1 MKSIDIVDFELSV
14 KTLINDYDLPTELKR
29 RVVKDIYTEL
39 TMLAQREVMQQSQE
53 RDEEKKKH
61 ITIYHEDNKPG
72 VTKEETDT
80 EESFF

>member
-53 RDEEKKKH
+53 RDEEKKKNR
-61 ITIYHEDNKPG
+61 TIYHEDNKPV